1 MTVDTTYDVVV
12 IGGGPAGLA
21 AAVQAH
27 RENGA
32 RVLVIERNDSLGGIL
47 PQCIHNGFGAI
58 NFGTDLPGPE
68 YAWRYEEELRK
79 LPVDVLLDTMV
90 VDLTDNLDV
99 YAMNSTDGYLHFRP
113 RAIVLAMGCRER
125 TRAQIRLPG
134 TRAAGIYTAG
144 TVQRLVNIEGYMPG
158 NRVVIL
164 GSGDI
169 GMIMARR
176 LTIEGAE
183 VLSVLEL
190 LPFLTGL
197 RRNYVQCLQDYGI
210 PLHLSTTVKTIH
222 GEKRVEGIETV
233 KVDETLNQIP
243 GTEEEIACDTL
254 LLSVGLIPENELSL
268 KAGVLL
274 DDRTNGPVV
283 DSDMAT
289 NVPGIFAAG
298 NVTAIYDLVD
308 YVSKAGEV
316 AGISAARYAAA
327 GAGSVTGATP
337 RGDTAPRGGEGRT
350 VHITPGEHVGV
361 VIPQTL
367 HLDDLDDRE
376 AYILMRPKTLLE
388 QLVTVSLTAADAP
401 TTDKS
406 DTGVTHPGTD
416 RSSSDTDVTRPGTD
430 TAPGS
435 TAPRAVMS
443 FREQYARPAEMIIRK
458 LKPRDI
464 EKLREAASDGI
475 TELVASIQ

>member
-21 AAVQAH
+21 AAIEAH

-58 NFGTDLPGPE
+58 NFGSDLPGPE

-79 LPVDVLLDTMV
+79 LPIDVLLDTMV
-90 VDLTDNLDV
+90 VDLTGDLDV

-233 KVDETLNQIP
+233 KVDDKLNQIP

-254 LLSVGLIPENELSL
+254 LLSVGLIPENELSM
-268 KAGVLL
+268 KAGVVL
-274 DDRTNGPVV
+274 DERTNGPIV

-316 AGISAARYAAA
+316 AGRSAARYATAA
-327 GAGSVTGATP
+327 VGSVTGSAAGAAP
-337 RGDTAPRGGEGRT
+337 RDDAASHRGDERT
-350 VHITPGEHVGV
+350 IHITPGEHVGV

-367 HLDDLDDRE
+367 HIDDLDDRDV
-376 AYILMRPKTLLE
+376 YILMRPKALLE
-388 QLVTVSLTAADAP
+388 QLVKVSLTA
-401 TTDKS
+401 S
-406 DTGVTHPGTD
+406 DTPAA
-416 RSSSDTDVTRPGTD
+416 D
-430 TAPGS
+430 TAPGAAS
-435 TAPRAVMS
+435 GTTPASDTPAADTKAPREVMS

-464 EKLREAASDGI
+464 EKLREAATDGI
-475 TELVASIQ
+475 TELVASIA

>member
-1 MTVDTTYDVVV
+1 MDINTEYDVIV
-12 IGGGPAGLA
+12 IGGGPAGIA
-21 AAVQAH
+21 AAIEAYEQ
-27 RENGA
+27 NKS

-47 PQCIHNGFGAI
+47 PQCIHNGFGAV
-58 NFGTDLPGPE
+58 NFGNDLPGPE
-68 YAWRYEEELRK
+68 YAHRYEKRLRD
-79 LPVDVLLDTMV
+79 LPVDIMLDTMV
-90 VDLTDNLDV
+90 VDMTPELDI
-99 YAMNSTDGYLHFRP
+99 YAMNSVHGYQHFRP

-176 LTIEGAE
+176 MTIEGAN

-210 PLHLSTTVKTIH
+210 PLHLSTTVSKIV

-233 KVDETLNQIP
+233 KVDESLNHVP
-243 GTEEEIACDTL
+243 GTEEFIPCDTL
-254 LLSVGLIPENELSL
+254 VLSVGLIPENELSR
-268 KAGVLL
+268 KAGVIL
-274 DDRTNGPVV
+274 DARTNGPVV
-283 DSDMAT
+283 DGDMAT

-316 AGISAARYAAA
+316 AGRSAARYATARTES
-327 GAGSVTGATP
+327 SV
-337 RGDTAPRGGEGRT
+337 RSDNRT
-350 VHITPGEHVGV
+350 VIRIKPGANVGSI
-361 VIPQTL
+361 IPQTL
-367 HLDDLDDRE
+367 YLEDLEDVDERE
-376 AYILMRPKTLLE
+376 VYLSMRPNALMERMVKVEL
-388 QLVTVSLTAADAP
+388 DA
-401 TTDKS
+401 
-406 DTGVTHPGTD
+406 GAEEVL
-416 RSSSDTDVTRPGTD
+416 
-430 TAPGS
+430 
-435 TAPRAVMS
+435 S
-443 FREQYARPAEMIIRK
+443 FREQYARPAEMIIRRIK
-458 LKPRDI
+458 SRDVA
-464 EKLREAASDGI
+464 KLRESGA
-475 TELVASIQ
+475 TEMVANIS

>member
-1 MTVDTTYDVVV
+1 MTVNTEYDVIV
-12 IGGGPAGLA
+12 IGGGPAGMSA
-21 AAVQAH
+21 AIEAYN
-27 RENGA
+27 ENNA

-58 NFGTDLPGPE
+58 NFGNDLPGPE
-68 YAWRYEEELRK
+68 YAYRYEKELRD
-79 LPVDVLLDTMV
+79 LPVDILLDTMV
-90 VDLTDNLDV
+90 VDLTDDLNV
-99 YAMNSTDGYLHFRP
+99 YAMNSTDGYLHFKP

-158 NRVVIL
+158 NRIVIL

-183 VLSVLEL
+183 VLRVMEL

-233 KVDETLNQIP
+233 QVDENLNQIP
-243 GTEEEIACDTL
+243 GTEEEIVCDTL
-254 LLSVGLIPENELSL
+254 VLSVGLIPENELSR
-268 KAGVLL
+268 KAGVIL
-274 DDRTNGPVV
+274 DERTNGPIV
-283 DSDMAT
+283 DSNMAT

-308 YVSKAGEV
+308 YVSKAGDV
-316 AGISAARYAAA
+316 AGRSAARYAKPV
-327 GAGSVTGATP
+327 GAPSKGREGS
-337 RGDTAPRGGEGRT
+337 DRT
-350 VHITPGEHVGV
+350 RKPIIHLTPGDNVGNI
-361 VIPQTL
+361 IPQYL
-367 HLDDLDDRE
+367 HIDALGDRE
-376 AYILMRPKTLLE
+376 VFLSMRPKTLLE
-388 QLVTVSLTAADAP
+388 QMVKVELD
-401 TTDKS
+401 D
-406 DTGVTHPGTD
+406 GNGE
-416 RSSSDTDVTRPGTD
+416 
-430 TAPGS
+430 
-435 TAPRAVMS
+435 VMS

-464 EKLREAASDGI
+464 EKLRASVDGEDGEV
-475 TELVASIQ
+475 ELVAKIS